1 MKAVQYFSKEY
12 LEQCKLFSPLQIVEF
27 LDGFR
32 RLREPSRSRLISL
45 KVPES
50 LLQTFR
56 GRCRVEG
63 VRYQT
68 RIKQL
73 MEEWLTGQ
81 GVSGLDSCP
90 TSVYKRPSREYHTKR

>member
-12 LEQCKLFSPLQIVEF
+12 LEQCKSFSPLEIVEF

-32 RLREPSRSRLISL
+32 RLREPSRSWLISL

-50 LLQTFR
+50 LLKAFR
-56 GRCRVEG
+56 GRCQVEG

-73 MEEWLTGQ
+73 MEAW
-81 GVSGLDSCP
+81 VSGA
-90 TSVYKRPSREYHTKR
+90 